1 MRTGRYCPALA
12 GMMVLAAVLVH
23 PATGFAQIGGSG
35 SIQGTV
41 LDASKSALPG
51 ATVTATNRATD
62 VVTTRQ
68 TTESGVYV
76 LSPLAPGEY
85 RVTVTAR
92 RHPTPS
98 SVYVLS
104 PLAPGEYRV
113 TVTLDGFQTVTH
125 EGIVV
130 DGLTAVGLNVTL
142 PVAGINQDVLVT
154 AETPIRP
161 GPRWPGRPHPH
172 QRAVAPA
179 SRPSW

>member
-12 GMMVLAAVLVH
+12 GMMVVAAVLVH
-23 PATGFAQIGGSG
+23 PAAGFAQIGGSG

-51 ATVTATNRATD
+51 ATVTATNRATG

-68 TTESGVYV
+68 TTESG
-76 LSPLAPGEY
+76 
-85 RVTVTAR
+85 
-92 RHPTPS
+92 
-98 SVYVLS
+98 VYVLS

-142 PVAGINQDVLVT
+142 PVGGIN
-154 AETPIRP
+154 AGRSWSPPKPRSWRP
-161 GPRWPGRPHPH
+161 PMRVWGRPSAT
-172 QRAVAPA
+172 R
-179 SRPSW
+179 STRRFRS